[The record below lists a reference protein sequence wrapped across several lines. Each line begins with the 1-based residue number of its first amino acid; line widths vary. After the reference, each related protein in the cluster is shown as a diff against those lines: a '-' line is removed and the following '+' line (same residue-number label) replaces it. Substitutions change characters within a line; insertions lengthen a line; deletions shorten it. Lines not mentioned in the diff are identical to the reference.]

1 MENSVWKPTGSLVPS
16 ITSPTPTGP
25 QVVYVQ
31 SVESFNA
38 GIEDGTLSGG
48 VYFTVTWH
56 RKKKRGKLEK
66 KSWLVGWLHWE

>member
-1 MENSVWKPTGSLVPS
+1 MENSVWTPTWSLVPS

-48 VYFTVTWH
+48 VYFTVTWAP
-56 RKKKRGKLEK
+56 KKKNG
-66 KSWLVGWLHWE
+66 WLLHWE

>member
-1 MENSVWKPTGSLVPS
+1 MENYVWKPTRPLVPS

-48 VYFTVTWH
+48 VYFTVTWAP
-56 RKKKRGKLEK
+56 KKKE
-66 KSWLVGWLHWE
+66 LVGCQLGVSS